1 MTANRGTEA
10 QGYSWAVPPC
20 LGASVWRGLERLV
33 VALVAVLI
41 MTGCGKAPLPPIV
54 IAPPPKPVPSAL
66 TIAASAD
73 TNPDA
78 TGRPSPVVVR
88 VYQLK
93 GDAAFSGAEF
103 FPLFDDDQKVLGPE
117 LISREEYV
125 LAPAEQRIVEVAV
138 SDDARFVGAVAAFRD
153 IRNSEWRVLV
163 PTGRKGMMTVA
174 VERARVVL
182 SMAP

>member
-1 MTANRGTEA
+1 
-10 QGYSWAVPPC
+10 
-20 LGASVWRGLERLV
+20 
-33 VALVAVLI
+33 VARVSLLLAVLA
-41 MTGCGKAPLPPIV
+41 MTGCGKGAPPPIV
-54 IAPPPKPVPSAL
+54 IAPPPRPAPAAL

-93 GDAAFSGAEF
+93 GDVAFSGAEF
-103 FPLFDDDQKVLGPE
+103 FPLFDDDQKVLGAE
-117 LISREEYV
+117 LISRDEYV
-125 LAPAEQRIVEVAV
+125 LAPAERRIVEVAV

-153 IRNSEWRVLV
+153 IRNAEWRVLV
-163 PTGRKGMMTVA
+163 PATRNGMLTVA

-182 SMAP
+182 SVAP

>member
-1 MTANRGTEA
+1 MLRSRNARPR
-10 QGYSWAVPPC
+10 W
-20 LGASVWRGLERLV
+20 LGASVCRDRQRVWL
-33 VALVAVLI
+33 ALLAVLI
-41 MTGCGKAPLPPIV
+41 MAGCGKAPPPPLV
-54 IAPPPKPVPSAL
+54 IAPPPKPVPAAL

-93 GDAAFSGAEF
+93 GDTAFAGAEF

-117 LISREEYV
+117 LISRDEYV
-125 LAPAEQRIVEVAV
+125 LAPAEKRTVEVAV

-163 PTGRKGMMTVA
+163 PASRKGMTVA

-182 SMAP
+182 SVTE

>member
-1 MTANRGTEA
+1 MKIANT
-10 QGYSWAVPPC
+10 QIPKWPNPPG
-20 LGASVWRGLERLV
+20 LRVSAARGASLL
-33 VALVAVLI
+33 LAVLI
-41 MTGCGKAPLPPIV
+41 MASCGKAPPPPPIV
-54 IAPPPKPVPSAL
+54 LAPPPKPAPAAM

-78 TGRPSPVVVR
+78 SGRPSPVVVR

-93 GDAAFSGAEF
+93 ADAAFAGADF

-125 LAPAEQRIVEVAV
+125 LAPSERRIIEVPVA
-138 SDDARFVGAVAAFRD
+138 DEARFLGAIAAFRD

-163 PTGRKGMMTVA
+163 PAPRTGVTVA
-174 VERARVVL
+174 VERARIVL
-182 SMAP
+182 SPVQ